1 MESILARRLTPGGR
15 MRPSDHTS
23 IVRTPRSALTRGY
36 AHSGQVAGHIRST
49 NPRYEEM
56 PNGKPA

>member
-1 MESILARRLTPGGR
+1 MESILARRLTPGSR
-15 MRPSDHTS
+15 MRPTDQTS
-23 IVRTPRSALTRGY
+23 IVRTPQSPLTRGC
-36 AHSGQVAGHIRST
+36 AHSGQVAAHIRST